1 MSMVTRIVED
11 KMTYYIQI
19 DDEVREA
26 TAKEIAEI
34 ELKAANAQ
42 AELAEAEAK
51 AQAKATAEGK
61 LAALGLTTDDL
72 RALGLQPVN
81 ETLAMCSWCTVKGT
95 N

>member
-72 RALGLQPVN
+72 RALGL
-81 ETLAMCSWCTVKGT
+81 
-95 N
+95 